1 MAGEETLAH
10 TLLSNAVTLGF
21 AGARLHRLDVART
34 DAGWRITF
42 VVDGP
47 DGPVRCTFAD
57 PQWVQLAG
65 TWGSGLIVKE
75 LFHRPVPDV
84 LREALGSI
92 THPHLYTLTVRGG
105 SHINVACTGLDVAPA
120 DA

>member
-1 MAGEETLAH
+1 MDADEVLARP
-10 TLLSNAVTLGF
+10 SRPDAVDLGF
-21 AGARLHRLDVART
+21 AGARLHRLDVTRT
-34 DAGWRITF
+34 DAGWHITF

-84 LREALGSI
+84 LRESLSSI

-105 SHINVACTGLDVAPA
+105 SHVNVACAGLDIVPMG
-120 DA
+120 